1 MSERFDI
8 AILGFGKAGKTIAA
22 KLASKGKKVVL
33 VEKDANMYGGT
44 CINVGCIPSKRLVTE
59 AELAPKSDV
68 DAQNLDVLPEPLT
81 IIGGGYIG
89 LEFAS
94 MYANFGSK
102 VTILQIEDAFLS
114 REDTD
119 IADNIETVLA
129 TKGVTVIKGVT
140 FQEVKG
146 NTVMYTQGGATHE
159 LAGDAILVATGRKPN
174 TKSLDCDKAGV
185 ALTDRGAV
193 ITDEHLRTSVP
204 NIWAVGD
211 VCGKLQFTYISLDDS
226 RIILD
231 DMNGAGER
239 TTENRGAFAYSVF
252 MDPPF
257 ARVGLNEKEATKQGL
272 KYRVV
277 KMDTNA
283 IPKAKVSKKTEGML
297 KALIEE
303 GTGKV
308 LGVQLFCVE
317 SHEIINMMKLAIDQG
332 VDYTV
337 LRDFI
342 YTHPTIAEGLIVIR
356 YYLALRGAENGVTA
370 MVTPFFCVQGW
381 ISQQQARKSQE
392 SLHHPRS

>member
-8 AILGFGKAGKTIAA
+8 AILGKRNLTSALRAANYNKLVSAGVTVLDGVGAFTSATDIVVTAGDGTKQTITA
-22 KLASKGKKVVL
+22 
-33 VEKDANMYGGT
+33 EKFI
-44 CINVGCIPSKRLVTE
+44 INTGAEPVMPKIPGLENNPYIYVSESL
-59 AELAPKSDV
+59 LD
-68 DAQNLDVLPEPLT
+68 LDVLPERLT

-102 VTILQIEDAFLS
+102 VTILQIEDAFLP

-119 IADNIETVLA
+119 IADNIESVLA

-204 NIWAVGD
+204 NIWAAGD

-342 YTHPTIAEGLIVIR
+342 YTHPTIAEGLND
-356 YYLALRGAENGVTA
+356 LFAL
-370 MVTPFFCVQGW
+370 
-381 ISQQQARKSQE
+381 
-392 SLHHPRS
+392 

>member
-1 MSERFDI
+1 MHGYFIFMEVNMSERFDI
-8 AILGFGKAGKTIAA
+8 A
-22 KLASKGKKVVL
+22 
-33 VEKDANMYGGT
+33 
-44 CINVGCIPSKRLVTE
+44 
-59 AELAPKSDV
+59 
-68 DAQNLDVLPEPLT
+68 
-81 IIGGGYIG
+81 
-89 LEFAS
+89 
-94 MYANFGSK
+94 
-102 VTILQIEDAFLS
+102 
-114 REDTD
+114 
-119 IADNIETVLA
+119 DNIESVLA

-146 NTVMYTQGGATHE
+146 NTVVYTQGGATHE

-204 NIWAVGD
+204 NIWAAGD

-342 YTHPTIAEGLIVIR
+342 YTHPTIAEGLND
-356 YYLALRGAENGVTA
+356 LFAL
-370 MVTPFFCVQGW
+370 
-381 ISQQQARKSQE
+381 
-392 SLHHPRS
+392 